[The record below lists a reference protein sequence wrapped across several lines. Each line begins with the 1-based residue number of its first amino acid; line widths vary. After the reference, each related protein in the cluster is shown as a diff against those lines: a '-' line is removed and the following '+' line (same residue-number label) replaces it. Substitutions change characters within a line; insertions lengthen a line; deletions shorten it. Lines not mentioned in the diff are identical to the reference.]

1 MQPNFPIARPST
13 WRRRLAVGTVILA
26 PLAIA
31 ACGSSSGST
40 ASPTSDAKPAATAP
54 APAKDTVNIK
64 LIAYRPS
71 KMTVTAGATVTW
83 NQMDAGTHTITS
95 GTVAQAPGGVTQ
107 QPDGMFA
114 SGEIATGKKYTH
126 TFAKPGTYKYFC
138 EIHPATMTGEITV
151 K

>member
-1 MQPNFPIARPST
+1 MQPHSTSVRPTT
-13 WRRRLAVGTVILA
+13 WRRRLAIGTALLA
-26 PLAIA
+26 PLTIA

-40 ASPTSDAKPAATAP
+40 ASPTAAKPAAKAP
-54 APAKDTVNIK
+54 TKDTVDIK
-64 LIAYRPS
+64 LIAYRPA
-71 KMTVTAGATVTW
+71 KLTVTAGATVTW

-95 GTVAQAPGGVTQ
+95 GTVVPGAGGVTQ

-151 K
+151 T

>member
-1 MQPNFPIARPST
+1 MQPNSTSSRPT
-13 WRRRLAVGTVILA
+13 NWRRRLAIGTAILA
-26 PLAIA
+26 PFAIA

-40 ASPTSDAKPAATAP
+40 ASPTSAAKPTAK
-54 APAKDTVNIK
+54 APAKDTVDIK
-64 LIAYRPS
+64 LIAYRPAT
-71 KMTVTAGATVTW
+71 MTVTAGTTVTW
-83 NQMDAGTHTITS
+83 NQMDPGVHTITS
-95 GTVAQAPGGVTQ
+95 GTVAQGTSGVTE

-126 TFAKPGTYKYFC
+126 TFSKPGTYKYFC

>member
-1 MQPNFPIARPST
+1 MQPTSTLARPT
-13 WRRRLAVGTVILA
+13 NWRRRLAVGTALLA

-40 ASPTSDAKPAATAP
+40 QSPTSAAKPAAK

-64 LIAYRPS
+64 LIAYRPT
-71 KMTVTAGATVTW
+71 KLTVTAGSTVTW

-95 GTVAQAPGGVTQ
+95 GTVAQGAAGVTE

-126 TFAKPGTYKYFC
+126 MFATPGTYKYFC

-151 K
+151 T

>member
-1 MQPNFPIARPST
+1 MQPNSPSARPFT
-13 WRRRLAVGTVILA
+13 WRRRVAVGTALLA

-40 ASPTSDAKPAATAP
+40 ASPTSAAKPAAK
-54 APAKDTVNIK
+54 APAKDTVDIK
-64 LIAYRPS
+64 LIAYRPT
-71 KMTVTAGATVTW
+71 KLTVTAGSTVTW

-95 GTVAQAPGGVTQ
+95 GTVAQGAGAVTE

-114 SGEIATGKKYTH
+114 SGEIATGKKYSH
-126 TFAKPGTYKYFC
+126 MFATPGTYKYFC

>member
-1 MQPNFPIARPST
+1 MQPNPTHARPTT
-13 WRRRLAVGTVILA
+13 WRRRLAIGTALLA
-26 PLAIA
+26 PLVIA

-40 ASPTSDAKPAATAP
+40 TSPASAARPAAK

-64 LIAYRPS
+64 LIAYRPATLS
-71 KMTVTAGATVTW
+71 VAAGATVTW
-83 NQMDAGTHTITS
+83 NQMDPGVHTITS
-95 GTVAQAPGGVTQ
+95 GTVTPGGGNVTE

-114 SGEIATGKKYTH
+114 SGEIATGKQYTH
-126 TFAKPGTYKYFC
+126 TFSKPGAYKYFC

>member
-1 MQPNFPIARPST
+1 MQPNSPTARPST
-13 WRRRLAVGTVILA
+13 WRRRLAVGTVLLA

-40 ASPTSDAKPAATAP
+40 ASPTSDAKPTVKT
-54 APAKDTVNIK
+54 PAKDTVNIK
-64 LIAYRPS
+64 LIAYRPANL
-71 KMTVTAGATVTW
+71 TVAAGATVTW

-95 GTVAQAPGGVTQ
+95 GTVAQGAGGVTE

-114 SGEIATGKKYTH
+114 SGEIATGKSYTH

-151 K
+151 T

>member
-1 MQPNFPIARPST
+1 MQPHSTSVRPTT
-13 WRRRLAVGTVILA
+13 WRRRLAIGTAILA
-26 PLAIA
+26 PLTIA

-40 ASPTSDAKPAATAP
+40 ASPTAAKPAAKAP
-54 APAKDTVNIK
+54 TKDTVDIK
-64 LIAYRPS
+64 LIAYRPA
-71 KMTVTAGATVTW
+71 KLTVTAGATVTW

-95 GTVAQAPGGVTQ
+95 GTVAQGASGVTE

-126 TFAKPGTYKYFC
+126 MFAKPGTYKYFC